1 MEKIKLH
8 LGCGTKRI
16 EGFTNIDVRKL
27 PNVDLIDDIST
38 LHNVVDSSVDLIY
51 ACHVLEHFGRHDYMG
66 VLRRW
71 YRVIKKGGTLRLSV
85 PDFGEVV
92 KYYNEHQDMSK
103 LMGFLYGG
111 QTYKQNYHYCAW
123 DFNSLQNDLELVGF
137 TDVKRYNWRE
147 TEHSDIDDF
156 SQAYIPHMDKDN
168 GQLMSLNIECIK

>member
-1 MEKIKLH
+1 MNKLH

-16 EGFTNIDVRKL
+16 EGFTNVDIREL
-27 PNVDLIDDIST
+27 PNVDLVDDIVELNT
-38 LHNVVDSSVDLIY
+38 VELDSVDLIY
-51 ACHVLEHFGRHDYMG
+51 ACHVLEHFGRHEYMD

-71 YRVIKKGGTLRLSV
+71 YQVIKEGGTLRLSV

-92 KYYNEHQDMSK
+92 KHYNEHQDISK

-111 QTYKQNYHYCAW
+111 QTYEQNYHYCTW
-123 DFNSLQNDLELVGF
+123 DFNSLQKDLESVGF
-137 TDVKRYNWRE
+137 SDVKRYNWRE

>member
-16 EGFTNIDVRKL
+16 EGFTNVDVREL
-27 PNVDLIDDIST
+27 PSVDLVGDIST
-38 LHNVVDSSVDLIY
+38 LRNVVDSSVDLIY

-71 YRVIKKGGTLRLSV
+71 HQVIKKGGTLRLSV

-92 KYYNEHQDMSK
+92 KYYNKHQDMSK

-111 QTYKQNYHYCAW
+111 QTYEQNYHYCAW
-123 DFNSLQNDLELVGF
+123 DFNSLQND
-137 TDVKRYNWRE
+137 
-147 TEHSDIDDF
+147 
-156 SQAYIPHMDKDN
+156 
-168 GQLMSLNIECIK
+168 